1 MYGIASPD
9 TSASVSAAMTLRA
22 RGPARFTA
30 PKAPVTF
37 STRASSCQSAFHQ
50 VIHRSSAAVLP
61 VVTVTKNSSS
71 SSRTTAPSSRIT
83 PSSLSIAP

>member
-1 MYGIASPD
+1 MYGIASLE
-9 TSASVSAAMTLRA
+9 TSSSVSEAITLRA

-30 PKAPVTF
+30 AYAPVTF
-37 STRASSCQSAFHQ
+37 RMRASRPQSAFHH
-50 VIHRSSAAVLP
+50 VIHRSRAAVLP

-71 SSRTTAPSSRIT
+71 ARRTTAPSSRIT